1 MAIHDELLPAL
12 TVLLGAGA
20 REVVG
25 AAVHAAGGELA
36 TLRRREVLYRPG
48 RRASVRYDATVRWA
62 GGPAVPETL
71 VAIADVDGPPA
82 GTLVVSAGDLAVGL
96 LRYPEDPVLPGLRSA
111 VSAAAVAARLG
122 VPEEGVTLDVRT
134 YRPGRRAVVRV
145 RVGERGRGGAGFE
158 RYLKVVPLDELASL
172 TGRLAALDGHV
183 PVPRVVATWPEAGTI
198 VLAALAGRTIREV
211 LLAGDR
217 AAVDALPDG
226 GAIVDLLDRLPA
238 PPTGPTVSVSS
249 GPLGRAAG
257 HAGLLAA
264 VMPDE
269 RERLETLVGRIG
281 GPPSAGPVV
290 AIHGDLHEAQL
301 LVDGSRV
308 VGILD
313 VDGAGPGRRVHDLA
327 TLLGHL
333 VALGDAVPRRR
344 VAIDRWRGRLEP
356 AFERTVDPVELRR
369 TTAAALV
376 GLSTGPFRVQAPAWR
391 RQVRRRIAS
400 AETWAASAEAWPVP
414 AEAWPEPGDSP
425 RTNRRVFVT
434 PGRRT
439 EWRDEQTA
447 GERSP

>member
-1 MAIHDELLPAL
+1 MAIRDALLPAL

-20 REVVG
+20 RQVVG
-25 AAVHAAGGELA
+25 AAVRAAGGEVV

-62 GGPAVPETL
+62 GGPAVLETL
-71 VAIADVDGPPA
+71 VAIVDVDGPPA

-96 LRYPEDPVLPGLRSA
+96 VRYPEDPALPGLRSA

-122 VPEEGVTLDVRT
+122 VPDEAVALDVVT

-145 RVGERGRGGAGFE
+145 RVGEGSRGAAGYE
-158 RYLKVVPLDELASL
+158 RYLKVVPPDELEPLIS
-172 TGRLAALDGHV
+172 RLAALDGYV
-183 PVPRVVATWPEAGTI
+183 PVPQVVATWPKDGTI

-211 LLAGDR
+211 LLTGDR
-217 AAVDALPDG
+217 AAVDGLPDG
-226 GAIVDLLDRLPA
+226 SALIDLLDRLP
-238 PPTGPTVSVSS
+238 PPAVGPTVSVSH
-249 GPLGRAAG
+249 GPLARTTG

-269 RERLETLVGRIG
+269 RERLEALVGRLG
-281 GPPSAGPVV
+281 RPAGAGPVV
-290 AIHGDLHEAQL
+290 ATHGDLHEAQL
-301 LVDGSRV
+301 LVEGSRV

-344 VAIDRWRGRLEP
+344 AAIDRWRGRLEP
-356 AFERTVDPVELRR
+356 AFERAVDPVELRR

-376 GLSTGPFRVQAPAWR
+376 GLATGPFRVQSPAWR

-400 AETWAASAEAWPVP
+400 AEAWA
-414 AEAWPEPGDSP
+414 
-425 RTNRRVFVT
+425 TL
-434 PGRRT
+434 
-439 EWRDEQTA
+439 A
-447 GERSP
+447 GV